1 MHEMVKGANVGL
13 AALSEDVDA
22 VSVSLGWTSST
33 GEGDADVSVMLLGA
47 DGKVRGDGD
56 FYFYNNPVAADGS
69 VQLLGKKPVEEG
81 SEDQIVFDLTAIPD
95 DVERIVVAASR
106 YEGARFGELDDL
118 RVVLAD
124 GSGEGLLRFAIDD
137 AGSVSAVIFGE
148 LYRRAGEWKFRA
160 VGQGYASGL
169 AGLATDFGVD
179 IEDDA
184 SDADADADAEAD
196 VDVEA
201 DVDPGVATVED
212 RGVVAGNGAG
222 EAAVGTA
229 GAGVVATA
237 VEQATPSP
245 LAGSVTPVGA
255 VTPAG
260 PPGLVTQADPAG
272 PVTPADPARPEA
284 PGALVP
290 GQSLESGGVRA
301 GAQAGTLPA
310 VPAPRQPEEDAGG
323 RKPSARPRTAKKK
336 VTLPKAVKK
345 SLAENESWREARL
358 FPVSALKS
366 DRDREARAT
375 SVLLSVMAQVPEF
388 GRRLTAAFGAPA
400 GRMETFT
407 EVSLPHGETPRRP
420 DGVIRVERAGKLWTA
435 LVETKTNG
443 NALRTEQVQAYMDI
457 AARRGYEAVITL
469 SNDVALEGSPLVDV
483 KIDRRRKHK
492 VALRHLSWAEVA
504 HQAQM
509 LIRHEGVGNSAH
521 AWLLQELLHYL
532 QHENSG
538 CHGFQNMG
546 AAWVPVRNGIDD
558 ETLCQ
563 GDPRAL
569 EVVES
574 WERLIRQ
581 VCLGLGGELGQ
592 KVLPVRRARRGTDPE
607 VRRAEMA
614 DQLCREGRLEA
625 ELRIEGTPGILALS
639 ADLRTGKLR
648 TSIEIP
654 APEQGYPLNWAKRL
668 VRKLA
673 EAPADLH
680 VETLVDGGTG
690 GPRGTLER
698 LRPEPGDM
706 LPANGAQIT
715 GFRLSLFKGMGS
727 TRGNAES
734 GFIRSVDDA
743 VHRFYGTVVVHLDRP
758 AARRAPTA
766 ERVAVG

>member
-1 MHEMVKGANVGL
+1 MVRALGGFVYEMVKGANVGL
-13 AALSEDVDA
+13 TALSENVDS
-22 VSVSLGWTSST
+22 VIVSLGWASST

-47 DGKVRGDGD
+47 DGKVRSDSD

-69 VQLLGKKPVEEG
+69 VQLLGKKPAGEG
-81 SEDQIVFDLTAIPD
+81 SEDRICFDLTAIPA

-118 RVVLAD
+118 RVTLAD
-124 GSGEGLLRFAIDD
+124 GSGEDLLRFAIED
-137 AGSVSAVIFGE
+137 AGAVSAFIFGE
-148 LYRRAGEWKFRA
+148 LYRREGEWKFRA
-160 VGQGYASGL
+160 VGQGYDSGL

-184 SDADADADAEAD
+184 GDEAEAVDEIEDAE
-196 VDVEA
+196 E
-201 DVDPGVATVED
+201 
-212 RGVVAGNGAG
+212 G
-222 EAAVGTA
+222 EAAVGEAKTTVGAAA
-229 GAGVVATA
+229 GGGTSAASEAAPHLGLPSRPEPASSAEPASQPGPVTDPGFTA
-237 VEQATPSP
+237 VERQAR
-245 LAGSVTPVGA
+245 A
-255 VTPAG
+255 
-260 PPGLVTQADPAG
+260 
-272 PVTPADPARPEA
+272 
-284 PGALVP
+284 ALD
-290 GQSLESGGVRA
+290 
-301 GAQAGTLPA
+301 A
-310 VPAPRQPEEDAGG
+310 VPAPRRSDEDTAAV
-323 RKPSARPRTAKKK
+323 KKASARPRTAKKK
-336 VTLPKAVKK
+336 IVLPKAVAR
-345 SLAENESWREARL
+345 SLAENESWKEARL
-358 FPVSALKS
+358 FPVPVLKS
-366 DRDREARAT
+366 DRDRETRAT

-407 EVSLPHGETPRRP
+407 EVTLAHGDTPRRP

-443 NALRTEQVQAYMDI
+443 NALKADQVQAYMDI

-483 KIDRRRKHK
+483 KIDGRRKHK

-504 HQAQM
+504 HQAQL

-546 AAWVPVRNGIDD
+546 AAWVPVRKGIDD

-581 VCLGLGGELGQ
+581 VCLRMGGELGQ
-592 KVLPVRRARRGTDPE
+592 KMLPVRRAKRGTDPAA
-607 VRRAEMA
+607 RRARMA
-614 DQLCREGRLEA
+614 DELCLAGRLHS
-625 ELRIEGTPGILALS
+625 ELRIEGTPGVLALT

-648 TSIEIP
+648 TSVEVP
-654 APEQGYPLNWAKRL
+654 APEQGYPLTWVKRL
-668 VRKLA
+668 VKRLA
-673 EAPADLH
+673 QAPADLH
-680 VETLVDGGTG
+680 VETLVDGDTG

-698 LRPEPGDM
+698 LRPEPADL
-706 LPANGAQIT
+706 LPRNGTEIT
-715 GFRLSLFKGMGS
+715 GFRLSLFKSMGN
-727 TRGNAES
+727 TRGNTES
-734 GFIRSVDDA
+734 SFIRSVDDA
-743 VHRFYGTVVVHLDRP
+743 VHRFYATVVTDLDRP
-758 AARRAPTA
+758 APPRT
-766 ERVAVG
+766 

>member
-1 MHEMVKGANVGL
+1 MHEMTKGANVGL
-13 AALSEDVDA
+13 AGLSDNVDS
-22 VSVSLGWTSST
+22 VSVTLGWASST

-47 DGKVRGDGD
+47 HGKVRGDGD

-69 VQLLGKKPVEEG
+69 VQLLGKKPAGEG

-106 YEGARFGELDDL
+106 YEDARFGELDDL
-118 RVVLAD
+118 RVTLAD

-137 AGSVSAVIFGE
+137 AGSVSAFIFGE

-160 VGQGYASGL
+160 VGQGYDTGL

-179 IEDDA
+179 IDD
-184 SDADADADAEAD
+184 DAEAAEEP
-196 VDVEA
+196 VEESA
-201 DVDPGVATVED
+201 EESAEDEGERAESASAAPAVA
-212 RGVVAGNGAG
+212 AP
-222 EAAVGTA
+222 
-229 GAGVVATA
+229 A
-237 VEQATPSP
+237 VERQSP
-245 LAGSVTPVGA
+245 T
-255 VTPAG
+255 
-260 PPGLVTQADPAG
+260 
-272 PVTPADPARPEA
+272 PEA
-284 PGALVP
+284 
-290 GQSLESGGVRA
+290 
-301 GAQAGTLPA
+301 LPA
-310 VPAPRQPEEDAGG
+310 LPAPRQPGADAEPAGQ
-323 RKPSARPRTAKKK
+323 KAPQEAEPAAAEPKKVSTRPRTAKKK

-345 SLAENESWREARL
+345 SLAENESWKEARL

-366 DRDREARAT
+366 DRDRETRAT

-400 GRMETFT
+400 GRTETFT

-443 NALRTEQVQAYMDI
+443 NALKSEQVQAYMDI

-483 KIDRRRKHK
+483 KIDGRRKHK
-492 VALRHLSWAEVA
+492 VALWHLSWAEVA

-532 QHENSG
+532 QHDNSG

-563 GDPRAL
+563 GDPRTL

-592 KVLPVRRARRGTDPE
+592 KVLPVRRAKRGTDPG
-607 VRRAEMA
+607 VRRALMA
-614 DQLCREGRLEA
+614 DELCQRGTLRSEV
-625 ELRIEGTPGILALS
+625 RIEGTPGVLALS

-654 APEQGYPLNWAKRL
+654 PPEQGYPLNWAKRL
-668 VRKLA
+668 VKRLA

-680 VETLVDGGTG
+680 VETLVEGGTG

-698 LRPEPGDM
+698 LRPEPADL

-743 VHRFYGTVVVHLDRP
+743 VQRFYASVVVHLDSP
-758 AARRAPTA
+758 APRRAPSA
-766 ERVAVG
+766 ERAVAAG